1 MFKWVKHILSC
12 ISGISTPFG
21 GISWDSKEPKN
32 SKVPTFSDP
41 IYVTY
46 TENHNFISFIES
58 NDNRIIFLKTFL
70 DASVSLKEQY
80 DLVEKEGIDIDLIA
94 SCKFHGVALPL
105 PNKEGRIVTIT
116 FYFKDDHILK
126 FSAGG
131 TGIVR
136 VGITGFFEVSRTFH
150 GGPTTAFH
158 LNEIKASLETK
169 VDILNC

>member
-1 MFKWVKHILSC
+1 MFKRIKHILSR

-21 GISWDSKEPKN
+21 GISWNSKENKN

-46 TENHNFISFIES
+46 TENQNFISLLES

-70 DASVSLKEQY
+70 DASVSIKEQY

-105 PNKEGRIVTIT
+105 PNKERRIVTIT
-116 FYFKDDHILK
+116 FYFNDDHILK
-126 FSAGG
+126 CSAGG
-131 TGIVR
+131 TGIVT
-136 VGITGFFEVSRTFH
+136 VGINGFFEVSRTFH

-158 LNEIKASLETK
+158 LKEMKASLEREIE
-169 VDILNC
+169 ILNC